1 MLNDVSMWKSK
12 TTVFEIGGGANP
24 DYKMMRKR
32 RHKYDG
38 DNGDESSEVNI
49 EKCNKQDHVIN
60 EDGND
65 TFLKVNKDVLNEL
78 ENEWNANEELDVNNK
93 QSALICGKD
102 KGHLW
107 FFFYVIFCFFF
118 QLFF

>member
-38 DNGDESSEVNI
+38 DNGDESSEVSI
-49 EKCNKQDHVIN
+49 GKCNVKMMLVIDEQDNVIN

-93 QSALICGKD
+93 QAGLI
-102 KGHLW
+102 W
-107 FFFYVIFCFFF
+107 
-118 QLFF
+118 